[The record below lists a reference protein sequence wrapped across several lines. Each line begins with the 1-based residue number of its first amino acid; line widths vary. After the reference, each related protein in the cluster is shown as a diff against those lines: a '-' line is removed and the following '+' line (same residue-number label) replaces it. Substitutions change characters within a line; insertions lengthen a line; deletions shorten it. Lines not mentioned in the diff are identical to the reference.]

1 MSEYDSPWKE
11 ALEEYFHA
19 FMLFFFPSIA
29 SQIDWSRGFQWLDK
43 ELQQIAPQSET
54 GRRTVDKLA
63 KLWRMDGQEEW
74 VLVHVEVQSQED
86 PDFATRMYVYN
97 YRLFDRYHRRMEGTL
112 DQGPVRARL

>member
-11 ALEEYFHA
+11 ALEQYFHA

-29 SQIDWSRGFQWLDK
+29 SEIDWSRGFQWLDK

-63 KLWRMDGQEEW
+63 RLWRKDGHEEW

-86 PDFATRMYVYN
+86 PDFATRMYVS
-97 YRLFDRYHRRMEGTL
+97 F
-112 DQGPVRARL
+112 ASCSA